1 MRHAGEEPGMSRTDW
16 IAGIVFLGC
25 ATLGAGAQA
34 ATFADAYLEGRW
46 TTGSVENC
54 KKAEHEQTIF
64 RKDGTFATEH
74 SGKALAV
81 GFWRIDDDRLEM
93 QILTTEG
100 SLPQDLQDA
109 LPGDY
114 HALAVKGLVFDVTD
128 NSFRLVQGI
137 GGEIQGLE
145 MVRCPAS

>member
-1 MRHAGEEPGMSRTDW
+1 MVRTVWVAGV
-16 IAGIVFLGC
+16 VFLGC
-25 ATLGAGAQA
+25 VSLGTAAHA
-34 ATFADAYLEGRW
+34 ATFSDAYLEGRW
-46 TTGSVENC
+46 TTGATDNC
-54 KKAEHEQTIF
+54 KKTEHEQTVF

-93 QILTTEG
+93 NILTTEA
-100 SLPQDLQDA
+100 SLPQDVQDA

-114 HALAVKGLVFDVTD
+114 HALLVKGLVFDVSD
-128 NSFRLVQGI
+128 NAFRLVQGI
-137 GGEIQGLE
+137 AGDIQGLD